1 MDYVVVN
8 DQFDI
13 INNNNCYNLKSITNN
28 VLKDCRPQRNK
39 RIYKHSF
46 PTQD

>member
-8 DQFDI
+8 DQFDR
-13 INNNNCYNLKSITNN
+13 INNNNCYNLKSTTNN
-28 VLKDCRPQRNK
+28 VLKDYRPQWKK
-39 RIYKHSF
+39 RIHKHFF